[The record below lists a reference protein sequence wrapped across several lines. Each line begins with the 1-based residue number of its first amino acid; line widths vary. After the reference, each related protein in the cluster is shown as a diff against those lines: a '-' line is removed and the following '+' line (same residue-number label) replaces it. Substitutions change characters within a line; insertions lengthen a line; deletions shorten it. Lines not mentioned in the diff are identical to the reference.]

1 MVNYIINKKAELEI
15 SSALDYFLL
24 LKPRVMSL
32 AVFTAFVGQMLA
44 LQNTNTHPLLVF
56 FSLFSIAL
64 GAGAAG
70 CINMWYD
77 KDIDAV
83 MKRTKNRPI
92 PRGVIKPA
100 EALALGIILSIISV
114 LLLTLS
120 SNLMAG
126 ILLAITIMFYVF
138 VYTIW
143 LKRKTYQNIVI
154 GGAAGALPPVIGWL
168 SISNDFNFFP
178 IILFLIIFIWT
189 PSHFWA
195 LSLYKSEEYKK
206 ANIPMLPI
214 IAGIK
219 TTKYNI
225 FIYALILLAISLLPF
240 FLGFSGLIYFSF
252 SILLGFYYIYLCYKL
267 LIEENSEIEKKISKK
282 IFLYSI
288 FYLFLIFTIILLDN
302 SIII

>member
-189 PSHFWA
+189 PPHFWA
-195 LSLYKSEEYKK
+195 LSLYTNNDYKK
-206 ANIPMLPI
+206 VGIPMLPVLY
-214 IAGIK
+214 GKKQTIK
-219 TTKYNI
+219 SILKYSLLLYLI
-225 FIYALILLAISLLPF
+225 SILPYALD
-240 FLGFSGLIYFSF
+240 FSGLIYFVSTIFLGSF
-252 SILLGFYYIYLCYKL
+252 FLFLSLRLKENDEKTAKNLFRYSIL
-267 LIEENSEIEKKISKK
+267 
-282 IFLYSI
+282 
-288 FYLFLIFTIILLDN
+288 YLFLLYLMLVIDSFFI
-302 SIII
+302 

>member
-189 PSHFWA
+189 PPHFWA
-195 LSLYKSEEYKK
+195 LSLYTNNDYKK
-206 ANIPMLPI
+206 VGIPMLPVLY
-214 IAGIK
+214 GKKQTIK
-219 TTKYNI
+219 SILKYSLLLYLI
-225 FIYALILLAISLLPF
+225 SILPYALD
-240 FLGFSGLIYFSF
+240 FSGLIYFVSTIFLGSF
-252 SILLGFYYIYLCYKL
+252 FLFLSLRLKENDKKTAKNLFRYSIL
-267 LIEENSEIEKKISKK
+267 
-282 IFLYSI
+282 
-288 FYLFLIFTIILLDN
+288 YLFLLYLMLVIDSFFI
-302 SIII
+302 